1 MSAMVHTALIAESGT
16 AAEDALSR
24 WSQPADNFPGARRR
38 SLVARALLRGMLI
51 RVTGGPATG
60 WTFGAEPSGRPI
72 AHNAGYGSIPS
83 ISLSHSGGWVAVAL
97 SYAGTVGIDVEIHR
111 PSRNFIEIAAAAF
124 GSDEQRRVA
133 VEGALGFYRI
143 WTLREAM
150 AKASGVGIAEVADS
164 VDRVAEGPK
173 EGFWQVMISGT
184 AWWLAHTTP
193 VSGLGVAVAL
203 KRHPATRATTCSGSC
218 NSDSSTVRSGL
229 VRNKHI
235 STRIGYRRS
244 L

>member
-51 RVTGGPATG
+51 RVTGGPTTG

-83 ISLSHSGGWVAVAL
+83 ISFSHSGGWVAVAS
-97 SYAGTVGIDVEIHR
+97 SYAGTVGIDVEVHR

-164 VDRVAEGPK
+164 VDRVAEWPK
-173 EGFWQVMISGT
+173 EGFWQAMISGT

-203 KRHPATRATTCSGSC
+203 KRHPAT
-218 NSDSSTVRSGL
+218 
-229 VRNKHI
+229 
-235 STRIGYRRS
+235 
-244 L
+244 